1 MRVNAL
7 MTGAV
12 VFGGAASAALLV
24 AQSKNKAQLVSL
36 AGLIVAGLMVLA
48 ALYLTPAPFSPDH
61 IMAMRL
67 LAGFAA
73 ATFVFRRR

>member
-1 MRVNAL
+1 MRVNVL

-24 AQSKNKAQLVSL
+24 ALLENLAQLVPL
-36 AGLIVAGLMVLA
+36 AGLIVAVLMVLA
-48 ALYLTPAPFSPDH
+48 ALYLTPAPLSPDY

-67 LAGFAA
+67 LAGLAA
-73 ATFVFRRR
+73 LTCVFRRR